1 MTLTAAIIGRNHA
14 LPRYTQHLPQQPCSN
29 GACVEGH
36 FVCTSQ
42 TDDSETEL
50 KRQLHERKVF
60 TFFMYRVFF
69 KIENGLITD
78 VKETDIQAI
87 RI

>member
-1 MTLTAAIIGRNHA
+1 MAEIQKPYEASDV
-14 LPRYTQHLPQQPCSN
+14 PQQSCGN
-29 GACVEGH
+29 GACVAGH

-42 TDDSETEL
+42 TDDSETEQ
-50 KRQLHERKVF
+50 KRQLRNRKVF

-69 KIENGLITD
+69 KIENQLITD
-78 VKETDIQAI
+78 VKEIDNQAF